1 MHFEV
6 ITEKAVYVYNSMN
19 VALKMQH
26 LLQSAGINCTVKC
39 VHKARAL
46 K

>member
-6 ITEKAVYVYNSMN
+6 ITDKQSYVYRDLKM
-19 VALKMQH
+19 ALKMQH
-26 LLQSAGINCTVKC
+26 LLQSAGINCTLKC